1 MSENYINIYNN
12 LINYSRNKDLYKSLN
27 REDNFSDRLTFF
39 LFHFA
44 FFLKTYKNKEN
55 KDILQ
60 KIYDFN
66 FRQLELS
73 IREIG
78 YGDQSINKKMK
89 IYLNLFH
96 AIVSEIHF
104 WDKLDKNEKSKKLS
118 YFLEDFNEIGILVD
132 YFDEFYANLRKKN
145 LNFYLKGVISP

>member
-1 MSENYINIYNN
+1 MI
-12 LINYSRNKDLYKSLN
+12 
-27 REDNFSDRLTFF
+27 
-39 LFHFA
+39 
-44 FFLKTYKNKEN
+44 FLKNYKNKEN

-89 IYLNLFH
+89 VYLNLFH

-104 WDKLDKNEKSKKLS
+104 CQRDSFSLDPNRQFIREVVLS
-118 YFLEDFNEIGILVD
+118 AAAGSFVH
-132 YFDEFYANLRKKN
+132 R
-145 LNFYLKGVISP
+145 